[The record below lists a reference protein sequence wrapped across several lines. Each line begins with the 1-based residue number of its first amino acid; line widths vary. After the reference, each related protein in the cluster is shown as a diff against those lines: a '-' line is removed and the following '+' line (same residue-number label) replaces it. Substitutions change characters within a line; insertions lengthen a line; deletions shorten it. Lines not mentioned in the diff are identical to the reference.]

1 MPVLA
6 IRLVASLIIAFL
18 MLHFFYPG
26 APVWAA
32 PGLAALLL
40 GLAYVKEAF
49 NRKKDG
55 PGPSQKK

>member
-1 MPVLA
+1 MQAFAV
-6 IRLVASLIIAFL
+6 RLVAAVVIAFV
-18 MLHFFYPG
+18 MLHFFSPG

-32 PGLAALLL
+32 PGLALLLL

-55 PGPSQKK
+55 PDPPRK